1 LKGNKMN
8 QSLSTAST
16 RNQAIKE
23 FNMVRMRALLNAW
36 VAKILRQSNGPRSLV
51 GSNVTGLCGR
61 RLARTR
67 RIRVDQIVGTVRYTD
82 EFDKNFRPLNEQAR
96 DRWVHVFVELNE
108 DRWRPIV
115 VHKVGESYY
124 VAKGQYQVSVARCTG
139 IKFIEAQVWDHSA
152 GQTSDGPCLS
162 KHEPLRQRTG
172 SFSTN

>member
-1 LKGNKMN
+1 MN
-8 QSLSTAST
+8 QSLSTASI

-23 FNMVRMRALLNAW
+23 FNVVRMRALLNAW
-36 VAKILRQSNGPRSLV
+36 VAKILRQGNGPRSLV

-67 RIRVDQIVGTVRYTD
+67 RIRVDQIVGTIRYTD
-82 EFDKNFRPLNEQAR
+82 EFDKNFRPLHEQSR
-96 DRWVHVFVELNE
+96 DRWVQAFVALNE
-108 DRWRPIV
+108 DRWQPIV
-115 VHKVGESYY
+115 VHQVGESCY
-124 VAKGQYQVSVARCTG
+124 VAKGHFQVSVARCTG

-152 GQTSDGPCLS
+152 CQTSHGSCLS